1 MIQFPINLTLY
12 GFTIDTHLVAE
23 GLAFFIGFRYF
34 LYLRRNTTDTISMS
48 NRISI
53 LIGAALGAFV
63 GSRLV
68 GSLENPAGFDPNNWE
83 ATVGHIFG
91 NRTILGGLLG
101 GIFGVELCKK
111 IIGES
116 HSSGDLFTYPILLGM
131 IIGRIGCFSMG
142 VYESTYGNVTTFFTG
157 MDLGDGL
164 LRHPIMLYEIA
175 FCVLL
180 WLLLWG
186 LSQRYVWVAGG
197 KFKAFMLAYLFFRL
211 FTEFLKPKMNLVGEL
226 NAVQLACCVGVG
238 YYVWGFWKSRKGVF
252 ER

>member
-1 MIQFPINLTLY
+1 MMQFPLNFTIY

-34 LYLRRNTTDTISMS
+34 LYLRRNTTDTITMS

-68 GSLENPAGFDPNNWE
+68 GSLENPAGFVLNDWRT
-83 ATVGHIFG
+83 TVEHIFG

-101 GIFGVELCKK
+101 GLFGVELCKK

-131 IIGRIGCFSMG
+131 IIGRVGCFSMG

-175 FCVLL
+175 FCMVL
-180 WLLLWG
+180 WLVLWG
-186 LSQRYVWVAGG
+186 LSQSYVWTSGG
-197 KFKAFMLAYLFFRL
+197 KFKAFMIAYLFFRL
-211 FTEFLKPKMNLVGEL
+211 FTEFLKPKVNLFWEL

-238 YYVWGFWKSRKGVF
+238 YYGKEIWNFRRSFIKK
-252 ER
+252 